1 MRSEKRWNFR
11 LPKGWPS
18 RVRSAIL
25 HVISLAQYAAVSTR
39 SWAADSTNARV
50 RLRAERDRLRQEVAL
65 LREEMRIKDARM
77 AAIRPHHRPYY
88 RAVERLAILELR
100 AARGWSLQQTAEAL
114 LVAPATVASWMR
126 RLDDEGTDVLV
137 QLRTPVNRF
146 PDFVR
151 YSVKRLQTLCPTLG
165 KKKLAEILA
174 RAGLHLAT
182 TTIGRIRKEKPV
194 PRPPAMI
201 EKKTKAPSRVVTA
214 QRPNQVW
221 HVDIT
226 VIPTQMGFWCPWLP
240 FAMTQAWP
248 FCWWLAVV
256 LDHYSRRALG
266 FALFRS
272 APTSRDLRTFLGR
285 TIHVA
290 GRAPRH
296 LISDKGRQFFPS
308 KRYRR
313 WCQRYDIRP
322 RFGAIG
328 QHGSI
333 AVIERFIRTLKEAA
347 RYEVI
352 SPCHS
357 IIRVQVNRW
366 IDWYNE
372 HRPHSGLGVRT
383 PNEAYFGRFP
393 AHRRPRIEPRPNWPR
408 GSPCAKPRV
417 LVAGNPGARFHVEL
431 RRVQGQV
438 HLPIVRLRRAA

>member
-1 MRSEKRWNFR
+1 MRTRKPKTFR

-39 SWAADSTNARV
+39 SWAADSVNARV
-50 RLRAERDRLRQEVAL
+50 RLRAEREGLRQELAL
-65 LREEMRIKDARM
+65 FQEELRIHRARM
-77 AAIRPHHRPYY
+77 ASIPPHRRPFYRPT
-88 RAVERLAILELR
+88 ERLAILELR

-114 LVAPATVASWMR
+114 LVTPATVGSWMK
-126 RLDDEGTDVLV
+126 RLEDDGADALV
-137 QLRTPVNRF
+137 QVRTPVNRF

-151 YSVKRLQTLCPTLG
+151 YTIQRLQTLCPTLG
-165 KKKLAEILA
+165 KKKLAEVLA

-182 TTIGRIRKEKPV
+182 TTIGRIRKE
-194 PRPPAMI
+194 RPTPGPLVRPQCR
-201 EKKTKAPSRVVTA
+201 KKVGSVVTA
-214 QRPNQVW
+214 KRPNHVW

-240 FAMTQAWP
+240 FALPQTWP

-266 FALFRS
+266 LALFRS
-272 APTSRDLRTFLGR
+272 APTSVDLRTFLGR
-285 TIHVA
+285 TILAV
-290 GRAPRH
+290 GSAPRH

-313 WCQRYDIRP
+313 WCKRHGIKP
-322 RFGAIG
+322 RFGAVG

-333 AVIERFIRTLKEAA
+333 AVIERFIRTLKEALRFEA
-347 RYEVI
+347 VLTRR
-352 SPCHS
+352 S
-357 IIRVQVNRW
+357 IMLRNLVRSIE
-366 IDWYNE
+366 WYNE
-372 HRPHSGLGVRT
+372 QRPHSGRGGCT
-383 PNEAYFGRFP
+383 PNELYFGRFP

-408 GSPCAKPRV
+408 SSPCARPRV
-417 LVAGNPGARFHVEL
+417 LVAGKPGARFHVEIE
-431 RRVQGQV
+431 RVDGQR